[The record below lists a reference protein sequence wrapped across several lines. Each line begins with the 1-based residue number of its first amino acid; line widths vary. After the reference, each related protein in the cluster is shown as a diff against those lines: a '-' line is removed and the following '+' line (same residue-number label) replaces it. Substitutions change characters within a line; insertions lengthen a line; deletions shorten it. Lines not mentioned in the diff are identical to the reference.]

1 MQKIIRAVLSSVSV
15 SRWIEG
21 NECLRSCLT
30 PRRIQRLVGLKGAI
44 MRKPIDAAGL
54 AVMTSLCLLWG
65 VQQLLVKSTAAD
77 ISPMLQMM
85 LRSAGAAALVWLVAR
100 YLLRDRWTPGLWRGA
115 GLAVGL
121 LYSLQ
126 LILLSQ
132 GLLWTSASHMTV
144 FLYTAP
150 FFAAIGLHVRFV
162 EERIG
167 QGQALG
173 MLLAFVGIV
182 ITFLAPETEAGH
194 AGMRLYGDLLGLCA
208 GASWGFTLVVVRS
221 SRLSQAPSTQTL
233 FYQLAWGTVLLL
245 PAAWLAGQTQLSLS
259 EFAVG
264 SVLFQ
269 VVVVACASHL
279 VWYWM
284 LKRYLASRLGTLSFM
299 TPLFAVALGAIFWR
313 EPVDRRFL
321 CGTLLALTGL
331 VIANFPA
338 RRAVQAGPRGHSV
351 ARDAAKGD

>member
-1 MQKIIRAVLSSVSV
+1 
-15 SRWIEG
+15 
-21 NECLRSCLT
+21 
-30 PRRIQRLVGLKGAI
+30 
-44 MRKPIDAAGL
+44 MRKPIDVAGL
-54 AVMTSLCLLWG
+54 AIMTSLCLLWG

-85 LRSAGAAALVWLVAR
+85 LRSAGAAVLVWLVAR

-115 GLAVGL
+115 GLTVGL

-126 LILLSQ
+126 LMLLSQ

-150 FFAAIGLHVRFV
+150 FFAALGLHVRFA

-167 QGQALG
+167 QSQALG
-173 MLLAFVGIV
+173 MLLAFAGIV
-182 ITFLAPETEAGH
+182 VTFLSPDGMGAGQP
-194 AGMRLYGDLLGLCA
+194 GMRLYGDLLGVCA

-221 SRLSQAPSTQTL
+221 SRLSQAPATQTL
-233 FYQLAWGTVLLL
+233 FYQLAWGTALLL
-245 PAAWLAGQTQLSLS
+245 PAAWLTGQTRLSLS
-259 EFAVG
+259 QFALG
-264 SVLFQ
+264 SVVFQ

-279 VWYWM
+279 IWYWM

-299 TPLFAVALGAIFWR
+299 TPLFAVALGAIFWH
-313 EPVDRRFL
+313 EPVDGRFL
-321 CGTLLALTGL
+321 GGTLLALTGL

-338 RRAVQAGPRGHSV
+338 RRGIQSGPRGHSV
-351 ARDAAKGD
+351 AREVGKDD